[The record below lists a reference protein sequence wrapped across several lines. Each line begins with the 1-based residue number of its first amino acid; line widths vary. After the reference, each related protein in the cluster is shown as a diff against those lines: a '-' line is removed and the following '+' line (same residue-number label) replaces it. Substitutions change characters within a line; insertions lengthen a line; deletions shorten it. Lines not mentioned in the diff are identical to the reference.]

1 MMPSARTDS
10 TDWMNLTASD
20 YLDRYYPTWRQ
31 SYQNYQNLLDSR
43 PADWMATIYP
53 QYGQA
58 GGMFSRHPGTGR
70 PWHEIP
76 GTWHHRDK
84 HHRPWPEREC
94 RSCEPEC
101 DCHCQCC
108 IGDVDLVI
116 YARAGEE
123 RVIPISISN
132 PRRREKEIT
141 LELGAWRTRGG
152 SAAPVETIG
161 VEPKAFTIPPC
172 GEKEA
177 SIVVRVKAPQGTGES
192 RQPVDLDECLVAIA
206 DLTVVGCDHR
216 PLRIAI
222 AILPRD
228 CDPFRIRCGC
238 ECC

>member
-10 TDWMNLTASD
+10 TDWMNMTASD

-31 SYQNYQNLLDSR
+31 GYQNLLGSR
-43 PADWMATIYP
+43 PADWMAMIYP
-53 QYGQA
+53 QYGRG
-58 GGMFSRHPGTGR
+58 GGMAGRHPHTGR
-70 PWHEIP
+70 PWHEVP
-76 GTWHHRDK
+76 KGWHHRD
-84 HHRPWPEREC
+84 WDECGC

-101 DCHCQCC
+101 DCHCECC
-108 IGDVDLVI
+108 IGDVDLVV
-116 YARAGEE
+116 YARGGEQ
-123 RVIPISISN
+123 RVIPIVITN
-132 PRRREKEIT
+132 PRRREKAIT
-141 LELGAWRTRGG
+141 LELGEWRTRGG
-152 SAAPVETIG
+152 SAAPVETVE

-172 GEKEA
+172 GEKDA
-177 SIVVRVKAPQGTGES
+177 SIVVRVKAPQGTGDE
-192 RQPVDLDECLVAIA
+192 RQPVDFDECLVVFA